1 MSFVCICHM
10 TAVTEYHKLMTSTT
24 DVCCLPGL
32 EAGSPK
38 LMTSTTDTC
47 CLPGLE
53 AGSPKLR
60 RWQDWSLLRTLV
72 PLSWLWRSFGIS
84 GLVGFWMHHS
94 ALCFHICMT
103 YVFPVELVGM
113 IPGNVRSDA
122 SMVHNGLLPRVRSS
136 YFSEG
141 TLCV

>member
-1 MSFVCICHM
+1 MGGAGDEGSVPGPG
-10 TAVTEYHKLMTSTT
+10 TSS
-24 DVCCLPGL
+24 VVRNGNP
-32 EAGSPK
+32 
-38 LMTSTTDTC
+38 
-47 CLPGLE
+47 
-53 AGSPKLR
+53 
-60 RWQDWSLLRTLV
+60 
-72 PLSWLWRSFGIS
+72 SWLWRSFGIS